1 MRRRAATLSA
11 IATLAAGVTLAAAP
25 ASGAQPPPS
34 QGCDI
39 VFVSNGATQVSL
51 LGTVNVN
58 TPGTS
63 LTVNLGGLAG
73 TIVCPLLGGGGVTPP
88 AGP

>member
-1 MRRRAATLSA
+1 MRRT
-11 IATLAAGVTLAAAP
+11 ATLAALAALAGSAVLAAAP
-25 ASGAQPPPS
+25 GAGAQPPPAG
-34 QGCDI
+34 GCDV
-39 VFVSNGATQVSL
+39 VFVSNGATEVSL

-73 TIVCPLLGGGGVTPP
+73 TIVCPLLAGGGVTPP
-88 AGP
+88 PAP